1 MLKPQPES
9 RRLAMRTLFVGNP
22 ADWLL
27 RLLTVGALAIDV
39 YIHAVLAGDYDF
51 TQASISQ
58 GDLFRIEA
66 GAAALAAL
74 LILLIPAWQAW
85 AFAFLVLAG
94 GLGAVLLY
102 RYVNVGAFGP
112 FPNMYEPIWFPKK
125 TASAIAEAA
134 GAVTALSG
142 LLLALK
148 RRFR

>member
-9 RRLAMRTLFVGNP
+9 RRLTVRELFVGSVVG
-22 ADWLL
+22 WLL
-27 RLLTVGALAIDV
+27 RLLTVAALAIDV
-39 YIHAVLAGDYDF
+39 YIHAVLAGDYDSP
-51 TQASISQ
+51 AAGISQ

-74 LILLIPAWQAW
+74 LILLIPAWPVW
-85 AFAFLVLAG
+85 AFAFLVLAA

-102 RYVNVGAFGP
+102 RYVDVGAFGP

-125 TASAIAEAA
+125 TISAIAEAA
-134 GAVTALSG
+134 GMLTALAG
-142 LLLALK
+142 LLLALR